1 VEIEVLY
8 FASLAERSGRRSEI
22 VSIDA
27 AATVAS
33 LWRALEERHASLAA
47 LPFRPLAACDRA
59 WVAWDAPLAGVREV
73 AFVPPVSGG

>member
-8 FASLAERSGRRSEI
+8 FASLAERSGRRSET

-27 AATVAS
+27 EATVAS
-33 LWRALEERHASLAA
+33 LWRALEERHATLAA
-47 LPFRPLAACDRA
+47 LRFRPLAACDRA